1 MDLYRET
8 FVILEIRNGNLRWL
22 GHVERTPGEIAV
34 RKVFKNIPEGKN
46 LMVKSRR
53 RSWDDV
59 QNDLKKMGVRGWR
72 K

>member
-1 MDLYRET
+1 MDLYREPV
-8 FVILEIRNGNLRWL
+8 VILEIRNGNLRWL
-22 GHVERTPGEIAV
+22 GHVERIPGELAV
-34 RKVFKNIPEGKN
+34 RKVFKNIPEGKIP
-46 LMVKSRR
+46 KSRR